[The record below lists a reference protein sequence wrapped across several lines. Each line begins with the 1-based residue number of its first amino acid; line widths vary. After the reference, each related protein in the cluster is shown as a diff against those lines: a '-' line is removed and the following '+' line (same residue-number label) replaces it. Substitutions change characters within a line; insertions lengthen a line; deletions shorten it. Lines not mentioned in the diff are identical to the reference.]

1 MRVFIFTRQ
10 APGRNHHLTRW
21 VHLKHKLSKREYKG
35 VLSKTYG
42 GAILLMH
49 MCKGKGRWGLTSRS
63 FDLASPELRVPE
75 FEVRAYTSP
84 LPTTNQLH
92 RCGAPLDFPTR
103 RHTKALTLILAN
115 FRSIRSSC
123 LIIKLSFP
131 SSP

>member
-1 MRVFIFTRQ
+1 MRVFIFTHR
-10 APGRNHHLTRW
+10 APGRSHQLTRW

-49 MCKGKGRWGLTSRS
+49 MCQGKGRWGLTCRS

-75 FEVRAYTSP
+75 FEVRSVHESITYHQPITP
-84 LPTTNQLH
+84 LWCPSRLPH
-92 RCGAPLDFPTR
+92 EKA
-103 RHTKALTLILAN
+103 RHSTHTYLGN
-115 FRSIRSSC
+115 FRSSHSSC

>member
-10 APGRNHHLTRW
+10 APERSHHRTRW

-35 VLSKTYG
+35 VLSKTYR

-49 MCKGKGRWGLTSRS
+49 MFQGKGRWGLTCRS
-63 FDLASPELRVPE
+63 LDLASPELRVPE

-103 RHTKALTLILAN
+103 RHTKEITLILVC
-115 FRSIRSSC
+115 FRSIRFTC